1 MKHTLG
7 LILALAACAAHAAP
21 EGYTKTSAIGVAGYT
36 GTDSHADFP
45 VLVRLSSAIDGFS
58 YADFKGVNG
67 SDLVF
72 TSSDGE
78 TVYPHEI
85 DTWNPNGESLV
96 WVKLPALTSG
106 AAFKMWYG
114 NPSATM
120 PAVSCSDGSV
130 WSAYL
135 AVWHMN
141 EGAADSGAQHVTPTI
156 NANATYE
163 ANGKIGGCYSNGRV
177 STTSPFTNYASFVDA
192 QTNAVSSFVGSAFTV
207 SGWFYPD
214 NNSQTAR
221 IFSYKN
227 GGTGGD
233 AFDCYVNGTGTYMRG
248 NGTGNTAGSAK
259 TKMLAGQWSYFAGY
273 YVSGY
278 AAMYV
283 NGAYIEGKT
292 ITNWSSTP
300 TWLFA
305 IGGVG
310 GDPTKNTGSN
320 VFAGDYDEFRIYNG
334 RANVDRIKADY
345 DTVADPAFLT
355 IGAVESTIASAP
367 VFALGGVTM
376 NGDGTVTISVSMT
389 DGAAQSVALR
399 LNAADITLSSTAVSA
414 PWSTSYV
421 FTPAAN
427 VTYAIEVVGKTA
439 GGVDEVYRPDAT
451 FYAGAPALVKTADA
465 NEDGFVSGFFT
476 VSRAVAEAVPLV
488 VNYAAAGTSTAQAGV
503 NYETLSGTVTIPA
516 GAASATIE
524 VVPLVD
530 SSSVSST
537 ELVIGLASG
546 AYFLPPTGVSA
557 TMEIAKLVFADGYNT
572 WICPEDGDGL
582 ASTASNWSLGR
593 VPVSADQIMLDGRF
607 SNKALTWTAG
617 ENGLPDTVA
626 KWVQQQGFT
635 ATNIIATTTTGGA
648 FPALHVTGDMSLGCG
663 ALTHLANGGSTA
675 THRLSLS
682 VGGNLTVGTAA
693 ALTAYAKGFGPGVWP
708 EGASAGAYAAANAGY
723 TNVWGSLTVP
733 DSPGAGC
740 IATQNRPGGGAI
752 WLEVGGTATIDGL
765 IDVRA
770 LQAIGAIGSAGSVYL
785 LAASCEGT
793 GTIRA
798 DALQSNGNYGAD
810 GSGGRVAIVL
820 TSAQTLGF
828 PAGNVLLSGVYGNR
842 STGGGTFYSKTASQ
856 TNGTLHLQATRPT
869 KTGTIRYWSSQAV
882 TAIPAG
888 QTWTLDSVEIIGD
901 AVLAVPEDTSLIL
914 PNGPA
919 SVTATSTRTGGILAA
934 GGTIDFGTGPYE
946 INSSWVFQAKTPYTF
961 GDDLTLS
968 GGGAVGCLQFEEAAY
983 EDFSPCI
990 VVVLGDMTVAS
1001 DGYVWAENGGPD
1013 MNRYSVTYAFHGGQ
1027 TAGWGDTPMANDSIF
1042 TPSLPGPQCIPSG
1055 NNNSQYSTPG
1065 GGVVSLTV
1073 SGALVVD
1080 GKITAEAVSFNNHYA
1095 ISAGGALD
1103 ITAATLSGSGSIS
1116 ANCQKPGGNNKW
1128 TTGGGGRV
1136 AVKLTG
1142 QAIGS
1147 EGIFTR
1153 ITARG
1158 AYVAAE
1164 TNGLFSSS
1172 AGTVYLEGLGD
1183 AARGGTIRIF
1193 NDGVADNPAVTPFP
1207 ATGAG
1212 ADSPRDFSN
1221 CAMEVGG
1228 AARVLVTQNV
1238 TLRALTVGGVSLQP
1252 GRYTAEELNTLTASD
1267 TFIGDGLVTIRDSCL
1282 IILLR

>member
-21 EGYTKTSAIGVAGYT
+21 EGYTKTSAIAVAGYT

-58 YADFKGVNG
+58 YADFKGVDG

-78 TVYPHEI
+78 TIYPHEI
-85 DTWNPNGESLV
+85 DTWDPNGESLV

-106 AAFKMWYG
+106 ATFKMWYG
-114 NPSATM
+114 NPSVTT
-120 PAVSCSDGSV
+120 PAASCSDGSV

-177 STTSPFTNYASFVDA
+177 STTSPFTNYAPFVNS
-192 QTNAVSSFVGSAFTV
+192 QTNAVQSFIDASFTL

-221 IFSYKN
+221 ILSYKKSTN
-227 GGTGGD
+227 AEG
-233 AFDCYVNGTGTYMRG
+233 FDIYVNGTGTYMRG
-248 NGTGNTAGSAK
+248 KGQGSSAGGAA
-259 TKMLAGQWSYFAGY
+259 TKMNAGVWSYFAGCY
-273 YVSGY
+273 TTGY
-278 AAMYV
+278 AIIYI
-283 NGAYIEGKT
+283 NGEYKLGNNVVAWTGDPNHE
-292 ITNWSSTP
+292 
-300 TWLFA
+300 FA
-305 IGGVG
+305 IGGIG
-310 GDPTKNTGSN
+310 GSVTSNTGSN
-320 VFAGDYDEFRIYNG
+320 VFAGDYDEVRIYNG
-334 RANVDRIKADY
+334 RASVGRIKADY
-345 DTVADPAFLT
+345 DTVADSAFLT

-389 DGAAQSVALR
+389 DGAALTVALR
-399 LNAADITLSSTAVSA
+399 LNATDITLSSTAVSA

-427 VTYAIEVVGKTA
+427 VTYVIEVVGETA
-439 GGVDEVYRPDAT
+439 GGVEEVYRPDAT
-451 FYAGAPALVKTADA
+451 FYAGTPTLVKTADA
-465 NEDGFVSGFFT
+465 DEDGFVSGFFT
-476 VSRAVAEAVPLV
+476 VSRAAAEALPLV
-488 VNYAAAGTSTAQAGV
+488 VNYAAAATSTAQAGV
-503 NYETLSGTVTIPA
+503 NYVALPGTVTIPA

-524 VVPLVD
+524 VQPLVD
-530 SSSVSST
+530 PSSVAST
-537 ELVIGLASG
+537 ELVAELAAG
-546 AYFLPPTGVSA
+546 AYFLPQAGVSA

-593 VPVSADQIMLDGRF
+593 VPVSTDQIMLDGRF

-635 ATNIIATTTTGGA
+635 ETNVIATTTTGGG
-648 FPALHVTGDMSLGCG
+648 FPALHVTGDMNLGCG

-675 THRLSLS
+675 THRLSLNI
-682 VGGNLTVGTAA
+682 GGDLTIGETV
-693 ALTAYAKGFGPGVWP
+693 ALTAYAKGFGPGIWP
-708 EGASAGAYAAANAGY
+708 EGASAGAYAAANSGY

-765 IDVRA
+765 VDVRA
-770 LQAIGAIGSAGSVYL
+770 LQEVGAIGSAGSVYL
-785 LAASCEGT
+785 LAASCDGT

-798 DALQSNGNYGAD
+798 DAQQANGNYGAD

-828 PAGNVLLSGVYGNR
+828 PAGNVLLSGVFGNR

-856 TNGTLHLQATRPT
+856 TNGTLHLQVTRPT
-869 KTGTIRYWSSQAV
+869 KTATIRYWSSRAV

-901 AVLAVPEDTSLIL
+901 AVLAVPENTSLVL

-946 INSSWVFQAKTPYTF
+946 ISSPWVFQAKTPYTF
-961 GDDLTLS
+961 GGDLTLS
-968 GGGAVGCLQFEEAAY
+968 GGGAVGCLQFEEASY
-983 EDFSPCI
+983 EDFSVCDI
-990 VVVLGDMTVAS
+990 TVQGDMTVTS
-1001 DGYVWAENGGPD
+1001 TGYVWAENGGPD
-1013 MNRYSVTYAFHGGQ
+1013 MKRGGVTYAYHGGQ
-1027 TAGWGDTPMANDSIF
+1027 TAGWDDTPMANDSVF
-1042 TPSLPGPQCIPSG
+1042 TPALPGPQCVPSG
-1055 NNNSQYSTPG
+1055 NNDAKNSTPG
-1065 GGVVSLTV
+1065 GGVVRLVVT
-1073 SGALVVD
+1073 GNLVVD
-1080 GKITAEAVSFNNHYA
+1080 GSVTANASAFNNHWA
-1095 ISAGGALD
+1095 TSAGGALD
-1103 ITAATLSGSGSIS
+1103 ITAATLSGAGSITADS
-1116 ANCQKPGGNNKW
+1116 KKAPENG
-1128 TTGGGGRV
+1128 TTGGGGRI
-1136 AVKLTG
+1136 AVKLTA
-1142 QAIGS
+1142 QAIGTD
-1147 EGIFTR
+1147 GIFSR
-1153 ITARG
+1153 ISAKG
-1158 AYVAAE
+1158 VYVAN

-1193 NDGVADNPAVTPFP
+1193 NDGVTDNPAVTPFP

-1212 ADSPRDFSN
+1212 VDSPRDFSN

-1228 AARVLVTQNV
+1228 AARILVTQNV
-1238 TLRALTVGGVSLQP
+1238 SFRALTIGDVSVQP
-1252 GRYTAEELNTLTASD
+1252 GRYTAAQLNTLTASD
-1267 TFIGDGLVTIRDSCL
+1267 TFTGDGLVTIRDSCL

>member
-1 MKHTLG
+1 MKKTLG
-7 LILALAACAAHAAP
+7 LIIALAVCVAHAAP
-21 EGYTKTSAIGVAGYT
+21 EGYTKTSAIAVAGYT
-36 GTDSHADFP
+36 DADSHADFP
-45 VLVRLSSAIDGFS
+45 VLVRLSSAINGFS

-67 SDLVF
+67 SDLTF

-96 WVKLPALTSG
+96 WVRLPVLASG
-106 AAFKMWYG
+106 VTFKMWYG
-114 NPSATM
+114 NPSVTT
-120 PAVSCSDGSV
+120 PAASCSDGSV

-177 STTSPFTNYASFVDA
+177 STSSPFTNYASFVDA
-192 QTNAVSSFVGSAFTV
+192 QTNAVNSFVGSAFTV

-214 NNSQTAR
+214 NNTQTAR

-227 GGTGGD
+227 GSTGGN
-233 AFDCYVNGTGTYMRG
+233 AFDSYVNGTGTYMRG
-248 NGTGNTAGSAK
+248 NGTGNTAGSGK
-259 TKMLAGQWSYFAGY
+259 TKMIAEQWTFFTGCYTET
-273 YVSGY
+273 Y
-278 AAMYV
+278 AIFYL

-292 ITNWSSTP
+292 ITAWTADPGCN
-300 TWLFA
+300 FA
-305 IGGVG
+305 IGGIG
-310 GDPTKNTGSN
+310 GSMTSNTGSN

-334 RANVDRIKADY
+334 RASLSRVKADY

-389 DGAAQSVALR
+389 EGAAQSVALR
-399 LNAADITLSSTAVSA
+399 LNSTDITLSASAVSA
-414 PWSTSYV
+414 PWSMSYV

-427 VTYAIEVVGKTA
+427 VTYAIEVVGETT
-439 GGVDEVYRPDAT
+439 GGVEEVYRPDAT
-451 FYAGAPALVKTADA
+451 FYAGTPTLVKTADA

-476 VSRAVAEAVPLV
+476 VSRATAEAVPLV
-488 VNYAAAGTSTAQAGV
+488 VNYAAAATSTAQSDV
-503 NYETLSGTVTIPA
+503 NYEALSGTVTIPA

-530 SSSVSST
+530 PSSVAST
-537 ELVIGLASG
+537 ELVVELAPG
-546 AYFLPPTGVSA
+546 AYFLPQAAVSA
-557 TMEIAKLVFADGYNT
+557 TMAIAKLVFADGYNT

-593 VPVSADQIMLDGRF
+593 VPVSTDQIMLDGRF

-635 ATNIIATTTTGGA
+635 ETNVIATTTTGGA
-648 FPALHVTGDMSLGCG
+648 FPALCVTGDMSLGCG
-663 ALTHLANGGSTA
+663 ALTHLENGGTTA
-675 THRLSLS
+675 THRLSLQI
-682 VGGNLTVGTAA
+682 GGDLAIGETA
-693 ALTAYAKGFGPGVWP
+693 ALTAYAKGFRPGVWP

-770 LQAIGAIGSAGSVYL
+770 LQEVGAIGSAGSVYL
-785 LAASCEGT
+785 RAAACDGSGLV
-793 GTIRA
+793 RA
-798 DALQSNGNYGAD
+798 DAQQANGNYGAD

-856 TNGTLHLQATRPT
+856 TNGTLHLQVTRPT
-869 KTGTIRYWSSQAV
+869 KTGTIRYWSSRAV

-901 AVLAVPEDTSLIL
+901 AVLAVPEDTSLVL

-946 INSSWVFQAKTPYTF
+946 INFPWVFQAKTPYTF
-961 GDDLTLS
+961 GNDLTIS

-990 VVVLGDMTVAS
+990 VNVQGDMTVAS
-1001 DGYVWAENGGPD
+1001 TGYVWAENSGPD
-1013 MNRYSVTYAFHGGQ
+1013 MNRHSVTYAFHGGQ
-1027 TAGWGDTPMANDSIF
+1027 TAGWGDTPMANDSVF
-1042 TPSLPGPQCIPSG
+1042 APSLPGPQCVPNG
-1055 NNNSQYSTPG
+1055 NNNAVNSTPG
-1065 GGVVSLTV
+1065 GGAVRLVI
-1073 SGALVVD
+1073 SGNLIVD
-1080 GKITAEAVSFNNHYA
+1080 GSITADATSFDGHWA
-1095 ISAGGALD
+1095 TSAGGALD
-1103 ITAATLSGSGSIS
+1103 ITAASLSGSGSITADS
-1116 ANCQKPGGNNKW
+1116 HRPAAGNTG
-1128 TTGGGGRV
+1128 TTGGGGRI
-1136 AVKLTG
+1136 AVKLTA
-1142 QAIGS
+1142 QSIGTD
-1147 EGIFTR
+1147 GIFAR
-1153 ITARG
+1153 ISAKG
-1158 AYVAAE
+1158 AYMAKNE
-1164 TNGLFSSS
+1164 LFSSS

-1183 AARGGTIRIF
+1183 AARSGTIRIV
-1193 NDGVADNPAVTPFP
+1193 NEGTAGNLAVTPFP
-1207 ATGAG
+1207 ATGTG

-1238 TLRALTVGGVSLQP
+1238 TLRALTVGSVSLQP
-1252 GRYTAEELNTLTASD
+1252 GRYTAAQLNTLTSSD
-1267 TFIGDGLVTIRDSCL
+1267 TFTGDGLVTIRDSCL